1 MNKGKKR
8 SRALLAGLLLAPG
21 VAAAI
26 GVGPIQVQSG
36 LGQRLKAQV
45 ELLSV
50 APDELQN
57 LTVRLAPPQAF
68 AQAGLDRTGAL
79 SDLQFAVEA
88 QPGGRSV
95 IRITSQ
101 RPVRE
106 PALNFLVELG
116 SPRGKLMREFAI
128 LLDPVRPNERREVAG
143 SPIGGGYAGQPSAG
157 AGSYGPIRPGETLW
171 SIADRLRP
179 ADMPNREAVRRLYE
193 ANPEAFSRR
202 SPDGLR
208 AGAVLRM
215 PAESGWQGNPPTPAA
230 PAQPLPVTPPAV
242 VTRPPASPPPAAAK
256 PPEMPPA
263 GAQVRL
269 LPPEGQSGGNA
280 LPAPGMGMTDHPRGP
295 DPVAGGGYGQIE
307 LDNGR
312 LRLQAAGLDH
322 LQNRIDTLPPAERV
336 PLPVPVT
343 PPAAEPAR
351 PASVTP
357 PQPTP
362 APATTPV
369 AARPPVKPAPEP
381 DFIDSVLLAFEDPL
395 VLAGLGVAV
404 AALLGG
410 GLLAM
415 RRARRA
421 QEAEHEVFESITLAE
436 DHVAPS
442 AAPLPAAAAGAA
454 AGSGDPLERSALLM
468 SLGNHAEARALL
480 ESALAAA
487 PDNTALRMRLLEA
500 LHTLRDAAAFR
511 REVGPLRQ
519 LVYGDTDPMWL
530 RVARMGRELCPDD
543 PMFIGTVA
551 ATPPS
556 APAGSPRMP
565 VAPMPAPAS
574 ATAAAPA
581 RMDVDE
587 VWSDLDFKP
596 MDMPEAASAP
606 KAPAVAAAKLPPAI
620 AVPPA
625 GPSLDFEPI
634 AVQRPAAEKPAPVP
648 APATTPEDLLADLGW
663 SDADLGA
670 PPAMPEKPVTA
681 AAPKPAEV
689 ADLDFGDDLAAYLPP
704 RQGATPPP
712 RPALKPAATV
722 DPVDPAAAE
731 LADDLGFSF
740 QPVSAPAPA
749 PVPVPAAAPPSPVP
763 AATADSRGEDEFV
776 ETKLDLA
783 LAYIDMDDPLGA
795 KSLLEEVLQEGG
807 SSQRLRAQALL
818 ERLAS

>member
-36 LGQRLKAQV
+36 LGQRLRAQV

-57 LTVRLAPPQAF
+57 LSVRLAPPQAF

-128 LLDPVRPNERREVAG
+128 LLDPVRPNERRATAA
-143 SPIGGGYAGQPSAG
+143 SPIGGYAGQPSAG
-157 AGSYGPIRPGETLW
+157 GGTYGPIRPGETLW

-179 ADMPNREAVRRLYE
+179 ADMSNREAVRRLYD

-208 AGAVLRM
+208 AGAMLRM
-215 PAESGWQGNPPTPAA
+215 PAESGWQGNPPAPAVPA

-242 VTRPPASPPPAAAK
+242 ATRPPASPAPATAK

-280 LPAPGMGMTDHPRGP
+280 LPAPGMGMTDQPRGP

-322 LQNRIDTLPPAERV
+322 LQNRIDTLPAAERV
-336 PLPVPVT
+336 PVPVT

-351 PASVTP
+351 PAAVTP

-362 APATTPV
+362 APVPAPV

-381 DFIDSVLLAFEDPL
+381 DFLDSVLLAFEDPL

-421 QEAEHEVFESITLAE
+421 QDAEHEMFESITLAE
-436 DHVAPS
+436 DHVAPG
-442 AAPLPAAAAGAA
+442 AAPLPAAAGAA
-454 AGSGDPLERSALLM
+454 AASADPLERSSLLM

-487 PDNTALRMRLLEA
+487 PDNTALRMRLLEV

-551 ATPPS
+551 ATPPGM
-556 APAGSPRMP
+556 PATSPRMP
-565 VAPMPAPAS
+565 VTPMPAPAS
-574 ATAAAPA
+574 AAAAAPA
-581 RMDVDE
+581 RMDDE

-596 MDMPEAASAP
+596 MDMPEAAPAAAVAP
-606 KAPAVAAAKLPPAI
+606 KAPAVAPARLPPA
-620 AVPPA
+620 AVVPP
-625 GPSLDFEPI
+625 GPSLDFEP
-634 AVQRPAAEKPAPVP
+634 VEVRRPAEKPAPVPVP

-681 AAPKPAEV
+681 TPAPRPAEV
-689 ADLDFGDDLAAYLPP
+689 ADLDFGDDLAAFLPP
-704 RQGATPPP
+704 RQTSTP
-712 RPALKPAATV
+712 AQAAAKPVA
-722 DPVDPAAAE
+722 VDPATAE

-749 PVPVPAAAPPSPVP
+749 PLPVVPAPVAAPPVPAS
-763 AATADSRGEDEFV
+763 TADTRGEDEFV

-807 SSQRLRAQALL
+807 SSQRSRAQALL

>member
-57 LTVRLAPPQAF
+57 LSVRLAPPQAF

-128 LLDPVRPNERREVAG
+128 LLDPVRPNERRETA
-143 SPIGGGYAGQPSAG
+143 GGYAGSPSAG
-157 AGSYGPIRPGETLW
+157 GGTYGPIRPGETLW

-179 ADMPNREAVRRLYE
+179 ADMPNREAVRRLYD

-208 AGAVLRM
+208 AGATLRM
-215 PAESGWQGNPPTPAA
+215 PAESGWQGNPPAPAVPA
-230 PAQPLPVTPPAV
+230 PAQPPVTPPAV
-242 VTRPPASPPPAAAK
+242 VTRPPASPAPATAK

-269 LPPEGQSGGNA
+269 LPPEGPSGGNA
-280 LPAPGMGMTDHPRGP
+280 LPAPGMGMTDQPRGP
-295 DPVAGGGYGQIE
+295 DPVAGGSYGQID

-336 PLPVPVT
+336 LPVPVT
-343 PPAAEPAR
+343 PPEPTR

-362 APATTPV
+362 APAPTPV

-381 DFIDSVLLAFEDPL
+381 DFLDSVLLAFEDPL

-421 QEAEHEVFESITLAE
+421 QEAEHERFESITLAE
-436 DHVAPS
+436 EHVAPGAVS
-442 AAPLPAAAAGAA
+442 LPAAAAGTAA
-454 AGSGDPLERSALLM
+454 DPLERSSLLM

-487 PDNTALRMRLLEA
+487 PDNTALRMRLLEV

-551 ATPPS
+551 AAQPGTP
-556 APAGSPRMP
+556 AASPRLP
-565 VAPMPAPAS
+565 VTPMPAPAS
-574 ATAAAPA
+574 TATAAPA
-581 RMDVDE
+581 RMDDE

-596 MDMPEAASAP
+596 MDMPEAAPAALVPP
-606 KAPAVAAAKLPPAI
+606 KAPAVAPARLPPA
-620 AVPPA
+620 AVVPP
-625 GPSLDFEPI
+625 GPSLDFEPVEVRRQ
-634 AVQRPAAEKPAPVP
+634 ATEKPTPVQVPVP
-648 APATTPEDLLADLGW
+648 SATPEDLLADLGW

-670 PPAMPEKPVTA
+670 PPAMPEKPVAA
-681 AAPKPAEV
+681 AAPRPADV
-689 ADLDFGDDLAAYLPP
+689 ADLDFSDDLAAFLPP
-704 RQGATPPP
+704 RQTAAPTQ
-712 RPALKPAATV
+712 PAAKPAAK
-722 DPVDPAAAE
+722 PAALDPATAE

-740 QPVSAPAPA
+740 QPVSAPALAPA
-749 PVPVPAAAPPSPVP
+749 PVVPVQAPPSPLP
-763 AATADSRGEDEFV
+763 ASTAETRGEDEFV

-807 SSQRLRAQALL
+807 SSQRSRAQALL